1 MNQKTS
7 NCLDELNAVVGLA
20 IWDRVGI
27 DMVNNAT
34 IGICT
39 KNSSFRDIHNP
50 AKITPNW
57 SELE

>member
-39 KNSSFRDIHNP
+39 KNSRFRDIHNP
-50 AKITPNW
+50 AKITPIW
-57 SELE
+57 SDLE